1 MVGQVDYLTETVGIF
16 CRLKNATVMGDLTE
30 IDVPN
35 RFIFL
40 LLGSMKNSNIWE
52 FQEMG
57 RTMGTLLS
65 DRVCLL
71 NVTCKNYISDIISV
85 NTLQYSTKVITKFK
99 FECYFIIIIKNF
111 LIRSG
116 FHWGGLQSQNKGGCF
131 EWHRWIHGWCH
142 SSTTEYLGTI
152 HQAGPPQTD
161 RINGTICNSIVF
173 DNKCLFLYR
182 ATVTFDHDHFFIFSP
197 QIDS

>member
-1 MVGQVDYLTETVGIF
+1 MVGQVDYLTETVGMF

-65 DRVCLL
+65 DRVCRS
-71 NVTCKNYISDIISV
+71 NVTCENDISLNVDILS
-85 NTLQYSTKVITKFK
+85 YSTI
-99 FECYFIIIIKNF
+99 
-111 LIRSG
+111 L
-116 FHWGGLQSQNKGGCF
+116 L
-131 EWHRWIHGWCH
+131 
-142 SSTTEYLGTI
+142 
-152 HQAGPPQTD
+152 
-161 RINGTICNSIVF
+161 
-173 DNKCLFLYR
+173 
-182 ATVTFDHDHFFIFSP
+182 
-197 QIDS
+197 

>member
-1 MVGQVDYLTETVGIF
+1 MVGQVDYLTETVGMF

-65 DRVCLL
+65 DRVCKIKRHLWKWYFFK
-71 NVTCKNYISDIISV
+71 CWYI
-85 NTLQYSTKVITKFK
+85 VIF
-99 FECYFIIIIKNF
+99 YNPFIIIKIYLRFWMLYWKFISKHFNS
-111 LIRSG
+111 IRSLLRWPTEPKQERT
-116 FHWGGLQSQNKGGCF
+116 FWMALMNSWMMSQF
-131 EWHRWIHGWCH
+131 YHRVSGNHPPGWTPL
-142 SSTTEYLGTI
+142 SRPYQWSDL
-152 HQAGPPQTD
+152 P
-161 RINGTICNSIVF
+161 
-173 DNKCLFLYR
+173 LYC
-182 ATVTFDHDHFFIFSP
+182 VWW
-197 QIDS
+197 